1 MIPRKNKQNLL
12 QFNAEDIA
20 CLNLILKTKPKS
32 LTFGRS
38 LFSFE
43 YQQQHYWL
51 KTQAGNV
58 NQSYEAGFL
67 NELAFYQQ
75 YADQPHSSNTM
86 PDFLLPFQVIAH
98 LKTDAQSESGRTR
111 PALILSHADSLLSD
125 CSTMPLNELKEM
137 LLNVLD
143 VVDQLHQLGW
153 IHADLKREHFVQYQQ
168 RVCLIDFEQV
178 QKINS
183 PQNVQSLTATPRYM
197 APELFH
203 AEEKTVQTD
212 IYALG
217 IVFYEWLTGQRLTA
231 TNYQDWAYLHCQR
244 LSIELP
250 EHFAPFE
257 KLLSGMLAKQKEQR
271 FISIYAVKQGLLTE
285 NVQ

>member
-1 MIPRKNKQNLL
+1 MIPRKKKQNLL
-12 QFNAEDIA
+12 QFDAEDIHSFD
-20 CLNLILKTKPKS
+20 LILKTKPQS

-38 LFSFE
+38 LFSLE
-43 YQQQHYWL
+43 YRRQHYWL

-67 NELAFYQQ
+67 NELAFYQK
-75 YADQPHSSNTM
+75 YVDQPSSNNM

-98 LKTDAQSESGRTR
+98 LKMDGQQESGSS
-111 PALILSHADSLLSD
+111 ALILSHAEPLFND
-125 CSTMPLNELKEM
+125 CAGMSLNEIKET

-168 RVCLIDFEQV
+168 RVCVIDFEQV

-183 PQNVQSLTATPRYM
+183 SQNVQSLTATPRYM

-203 AEEKTVQTD
+203 GEEKTVQTD

-231 TNYQDWAYLHCQR
+231 ENYQDWAYLHCQR

-250 EHFAPFE
+250 EQFAPFE
-257 KLLSGMLAKQKEQR
+257 KLLSEMLAKQNEQR
-271 FISIYAVKQGLLTE
+271 FTSIYAVKQCLLTE

>member
-1 MIPRKNKQNLL
+1 MIPRKKKQNLL
-12 QFNAEDIA
+12 QFNDEDIHRF
-20 CLNLILKTKPKS
+20 NLIQKTKPKS

-38 LFSFE
+38 LYTFE

-51 KTQAGNV
+51 KTQALNI

-75 YADQPHSSNTM
+75 FVDQPNSSNNP
-86 PDFLLPFQVIAH
+86 PDFLLPFQMIAH
-98 LKTDAQSESGRTR
+98 LKSLEGQQQSGR
-111 PALILSHADSLLSD
+111 PALILSHAESLLGD
-125 CSTMPLNELKEM
+125 CSGMSLNEIKKTLLK
-137 LLNVLD
+137 VLE

-153 IHADLKREHFVQYQQ
+153 IHADLKREHFVEYQQ

-183 PQNVQSLTATPRYM
+183 PIKLQNLTATPRYM

-203 AEEKTVQTD
+203 VAEKNVQTD

-217 IVFYEWLTGQRLTA
+217 IIFYEWLTGQRLTA
-231 TNYQDWAYLHCQR
+231 ENYQDWAYLHCQR

-250 EHFAPFE
+250 EHFAPL
-257 KLLSGMLAKQKEQR
+257 KNLLSGMLAKQKQR
-271 FISIYAVKQGLLTE
+271 RFTNIYTVKQCLLTE

>member
-12 QFNAEDIA
+12 QFNAEEID

-98 LKTDAQSESGRTR
+98 LKMEGQPESGRA
-111 PALILSHADSLLSD
+111 ALILSHAEPLFND
-125 CSTMPLNELKEM
+125 CAGMSLNEIKET

-203 AEEKTVQTD
+203 AEEKTLQTD

-217 IVFYEWLTGQRLTA
+217 IIFYEWLTGQRLTA
-231 TNYQDWAYLHCQR
+231 ENYQDWAYLHCQR

-271 FISIYAVKQGLLTE
+271 FTSIYAVKQCLLTE

>member
-1 MIPRKNKQNLL
+1 M
-12 QFNAEDIA
+12 QFNIEDID
-20 CLNLILKTKPKS
+20 CFNLILKTKPKS

-43 YQQQHYWL
+43 HQQQHYWL

-75 YADQPHSSNTM
+75 YAEQSHSSNNM

-98 LKTDAQSESGRTR
+98 LKTDRQPESGRA
-111 PALILSHADSLLSD
+111 ALILSHAEPLFND
-125 CSTMPLNELKEM
+125 CAGMSLNEIKET

-143 VVDQLHQLGW
+143 VVDQLHQRGW
-153 IHADLKREHFVQYQQ
+153 IHADLKREHFVHYQQ

-183 PQNVQSLTATPRYM
+183 PQNLQSLTATPRYM

-217 IVFYEWLTGQRLTA
+217 IIFYEWLTGQRLTA
-231 TNYQDWAYLHCQR
+231 ENYQDWAYLHCQR

-250 EHFAPFE
+250 EQFEHFE

-271 FISIYAVKQGLLTE
+271 FTSIYAVKQCLLTE

>member
-12 QFNAEDIA
+12 QFNAEEID

-75 YADQPHSSNTM
+75 YADQPHSSDTM

-98 LKTDAQSESGRTR
+98 FKTDGQLESGRS
-111 PALILSHADSLLSD
+111 ALILSHAEPLFND
-125 CSTMPLNELKEM
+125 CAGMSLKEIKET

-143 VVDQLHQLGW
+143 VVDQLHQRGR
-153 IHADLKREHFVQYQQ
+153 IHADLKREHFVQ
-168 RVCLIDFEQV
+168 
-178 QKINS
+178 
-183 PQNVQSLTATPRYM
+183 
-197 APELFH
+197 
-203 AEEKTVQTD
+203 
-212 IYALG
+212 
-217 IVFYEWLTGQRLTA
+217 
-231 TNYQDWAYLHCQR
+231 
-244 LSIELP
+244 
-250 EHFAPFE
+250 
-257 KLLSGMLAKQKEQR
+257 
-271 FISIYAVKQGLLTE
+271 
-285 NVQ
+285 